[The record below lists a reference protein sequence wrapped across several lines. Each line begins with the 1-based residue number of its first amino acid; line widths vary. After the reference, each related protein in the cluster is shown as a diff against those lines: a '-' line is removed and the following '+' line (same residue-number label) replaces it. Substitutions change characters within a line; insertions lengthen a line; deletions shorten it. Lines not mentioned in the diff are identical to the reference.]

1 MSDTN
6 KKLISIYIGLFIY
19 LIFSIFISFTTSKVL
34 LYLCPL
40 LLLFI
45 SIYTYYVTKGYR
57 IRNRNKY
64 SKNQNVIIILIS
76 YFIIYYLSGLIFGF
90 LRNGYSLNF
99 TGILSNFILYFSVIL
114 FKEYIRYKLVC
125 TDKKKKNLLLITILF
140 IILDLEFKTLFN
152 IGTNIKL
159 FEYIFSDIIPIVVM
173 NITSTYLLYRI
184 GALSNYIY
192 RGILGGIVLFSPIL
206 PNLSWLVSN
215 LFLIILFVVLIFS
228 IDYLVDLENRKLS
241 KRKIAK
247 GNSFGTYIL
256 FGITIIFVLFVVGV
270 FKYQPIAILSNSM
283 KDEFSKGD
291 AVIVEKIDKED
302 LSMIKVDDIIYYK
315 YDGRYITH
323 RVVDVKKL
331 NDSYV
336 FYTKGDNNDTVDD
349 WEVPGYTIEGVIR
362 FNIRYVGWPAVWFNT
377 LVS

>member
-34 LYLCPL
+34 LYVSPL

-99 TGILSNFILYFSVIL
+99 TGILSNFILYFSVII